1 MNDSQTMRNSAI
13 SPSEGNL
20 QLPPNAEQLINA
32 LRQIGYSF
40 EQAISDLVDNCLNA
54 KASNVLIRI
63 DHDDKAIGR
72 LLIVDDG
79 HGMTG
84 RVLDKAMRFGA
95 HEDLGDLSLGKFG
108 MGMKL
113 ASFSHAKTLSVNTI
127 SGGTCSGRRWTVE
140 GISRDWTCEAIPED
154 EVRALLGAPYASL
167 DLARCG
173 TVIEWSRIDRLSS
186 GKNGVDATV
195 SHLIQRLKVHLGLH
209 FHRFLETGRLTIRLD
224 SKRAHE
230 DVPDRAVDVA
240 ALNPFKYEESGS
252 SEFPQTF
259 TVDIPEI
266 GKVNAIAHIW
276 PPNSK
281 SQEYKLGNRAAARQ
295 GFYFYRHGRLIQPG
309 GWNGVV
315 EHETE
320 PHTSLARVAI
330 DLPDSMDEHFGLNV
344 QKSLVIVPPPFVEL
358 VQKATSSGGM
368 QFSKYRALA
377 ERVYR
382 RKDNRAQSDYPLV
395 PDGSLPADVA
405 RKAKEVLAEGERTR
419 SVEIVWDDLSEF
431 GALFEVDKEKM
442 CLRLDKRM
450 RKQLLGGRRASA
462 ADLPVVK
469 LLFFLLLEEDFD
481 KARQSAPRRK
491 RLDAITELLNA
502 ALKFEG

>member
-1 MNDSQTMRNSAI
+1 MNENANTAGVGD
-13 SPSEGNL
+13 L
-20 QLPPNAEQLINA
+20 LLPPNAEQLINA

-40 EQAISDLVDNCLNA
+40 EQAISDLVDNCVNA
-54 KASNVLIRI
+54 KAKNVLIRI
-63 DHDDKAIGR
+63 GYDDKAVNH

-79 HGMTG
+79 HGMTAAA
-84 RVLDKAMRFGA
+84 LSKAMRFGA
-95 HEDLGDLSLGKFG
+95 HEDVGDLSLGKFG

-113 ASFSHAKTLSVNTI
+113 ASFSHAKTLSVNTV
-127 SGGTCSGRRWTVE
+127 SGGVHSGRRWTVE
-140 GISRDWTCEAIPED
+140 GISKNWTCSGIPSD
-154 EVRALLGAPYASL
+154 EVRAITAAPYLDL

-186 GKNGVDATV
+186 SKNGVEATI
-195 SHLIQRLKVHLGLH
+195 SQLFNRLKVHIGLH
-209 FHRFLETGRLTIRLD
+209 FHRFLETGRLEIKLD
-224 SKRAHE
+224 SRHVNE
-230 DVPDRAVDVA
+230 NEPDRAIVVA
-240 ALNPFKYEESGS
+240 ALNPFKYGESGS

-259 TVDIPEI
+259 PVSIPEI
-266 GKVNAIAHIW
+266 GKVSAIAHIW
-276 PPNSK
+276 PPNNK
-281 SQEYKLGNRAAARQ
+281 SPEYKLGNRAAARQ
-295 GFYFYRHGRLIQPG
+295 GFYFYRHDRLIQAG

-344 QKSLVIVPPPFVEL
+344 QKSLVIVPSPFVES
-358 VQKATSSGGM
+358 VQKATSPAGM

-382 RKDNRAQSDYPLV
+382 KKDTRAHSDYPFV
-395 PDGSLPADVA
+395 PDGSLPADVV
-405 RKAKEVLAEGERTR
+405 RRAKEVLAEDGKTR
-419 SVEIVWDDLSEF
+419 VVEIVWDDLSEF
-431 GALFEVDKEKM
+431 GALFEIDRDNL

-469 LLFFLLLEEDFD
+469 LLFFLLLAEDFD
-481 KARQSAPRRK
+481 KARHSAQRRK
-491 RLDAITELLNA
+491 RLTVVTEMLNA